1 MNEGRRTFLK
11 IIFIGSGA
19 LLAEKFLS
27 PLFSFFSDDSSAKT
41 KTNSSLVKTGFKNFQ
56 IIEDK
61 KNLSIY
67 DSSGEEILQIDK
79 GV

>member
-1 MNEGRRTFLK
+1 MDKNRRTFLK

-19 LLAEKFLS
+19 LLAEKFLT
-27 PLFSFFSDDSSAKT
+27 PLFSFFSNDSSPKAKT
-41 KTNSSLVKTGFKNFQ
+41 DSLNKTSFRNFR

-79 GV
+79 EA